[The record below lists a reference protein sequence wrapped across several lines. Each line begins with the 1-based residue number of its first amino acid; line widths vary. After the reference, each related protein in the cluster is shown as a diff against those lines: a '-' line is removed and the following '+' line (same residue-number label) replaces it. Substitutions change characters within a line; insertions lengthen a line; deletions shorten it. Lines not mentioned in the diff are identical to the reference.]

1 MVGFSVPAASWTDT
15 PREDA
20 KPNMIAS
27 AKTSEGMSPD
37 RIHFNTEGFPMKSK
51 HNEIGSRTRSF
62 TSGIV
67 KSGIAALG
75 LVAASSPA
83 FAACENPDS
92 LTFAMIPTEESVA
105 ELQLYKP
112 VTDRL
117 AELTGKEIE
126 FFMPTSYAS
135 VVEGLLSKFVDVA
148 VLGPYTYVIA
158 NEEDPTVEVFA
169 TYAKKPGHLQE
180 EGPGYRG
187 VLISKKGS
195 KFTSIDSLKGA
206 TLGLTDPGSTS
217 GNLMP
222 RVSFSKVIGQDLDD
236 YFGKVAYTG
245 SHELSAV
252 AVVKGNVDAAF
263 VASHR
268 FDNVV
273 NKGEASLDDINVL
286 WSSDPIPQDP
296 FVYRNTLCD
305 DVKAKIRETFIG
317 LKNAPEAKTF
327 LENVKSNTF
336 VAMTSADYDIIRDL
350 KAAKDARK

>member
-1 MVGFSVPAASWTDT
+1 MTSRNVTFLKSFSKIKIAASAVFAGFAVSAMMAT
-15 PREDA
+15 PTPA
-20 KPNMIAS
+20 Y
-27 AKTSEGMSPD
+27 
-37 RIHFNTEGFPMKSK
+37 
-51 HNEIGSRTRSF
+51 
-62 TSGIV
+62 
-67 KSGIAALG
+67 AAE
-75 LVAASSPA
+75 
-83 FAACENPDS
+83 CENPDA

-105 ELQLYKP
+105 ELELYKP
-112 VTDRL
+112 VTDRM
-117 AELTGKEIE
+117 AKLTGKKIQ

-135 VVEGLLSKFVDVA
+135 VVEGLLSHFVDVA

-158 NEEDPTVEVFA
+158 NSKDPSVEVFA

-195 KFTSIDSLKGA
+195 KFTTIESLKGSV
-206 TLGLTDPGSTS
+206 LGLTDPGSTS

-222 RVSFSKVIGQDLDD
+222 RVVFSKVIGEDLDK

-252 AVVKGNVDAAF
+252 AVMQGKVDVAF

-273 NKGEASLDDINVL
+273 EKGETSVDGVNVL
-286 WSSDPIPQDP
+286 WKSDPIPQDP

-305 DVKAKIRETFIG
+305 DIKKNIAATFLG
-317 LKNAPEAKTF
+317 LKDAPEAKKF
-327 LENVKSNTF
+327 LANVKSNTF
-336 VAMTSADYDIIRDL
+336 VAMSSKDYDIIRDL
-350 KAAKDARK
+350 KKAKDARKKKN

>member
-1 MVGFSVPAASWTDT
+1 MTSQNVTFLKSFSKIKIAASAVFAGLAVSAVMAT
-15 PREDA
+15 PT
-20 KPNMIAS
+20 P
-27 AKTSEGMSPD
+27 TY
-37 RIHFNTEGFPMKSK
+37 
-51 HNEIGSRTRSF
+51 
-62 TSGIV
+62 
-67 KSGIAALG
+67 AAE
-75 LVAASSPA
+75 
-83 FAACENPDS
+83 CENPDA

-105 ELQLYKP
+105 ELELYKP
-112 VTDRL
+112 VTDRM
-117 AELTGKEIE
+117 EKLTGKKIQ

-158 NEEDPTVEVFA
+158 NEKDPTVEVFA

-195 KFTSIDSLKGA
+195 KFTSIESLKGSV
-206 TLGLTDPGSTS
+206 LGLTDPGSTS

-222 RVSFSKVIGQDLDD
+222 RVSFSKVIGEDLDK

-252 AVVKGNVDAAF
+252 AVMKGKVDAAF

-273 NKGEASLDDINVL
+273 NKGEASLDGINVL

-296 FVYRNTLCD
+296 FVYRNTLCE
-305 DVKAKIRETFIG
+305 DVKASIRETFLG
-317 LKNAPEAKTF
+317 LKDAPEAQNF
-327 LENVKSNTF
+327 LKNVKSNTF
-336 VAMTSADYDIIRDL
+336 VAMSSKDYNIIRDL
-350 KAAKDARK
+350 KKAKDERKKKN